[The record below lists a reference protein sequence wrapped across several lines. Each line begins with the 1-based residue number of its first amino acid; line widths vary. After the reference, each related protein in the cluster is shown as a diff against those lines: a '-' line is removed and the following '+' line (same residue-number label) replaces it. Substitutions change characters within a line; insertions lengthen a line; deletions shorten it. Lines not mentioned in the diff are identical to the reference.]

1 MMNRRQ
7 VLAWSGASA
16 LGLSGVG
23 AVRAESYP
31 SGAITIVL
39 PLQAGSASDVA
50 VRHMADRL
58 TQRMPESSFVVE
70 NVAAAA
76 GLVGLERLS
85 RARPDGRTVAALN
98 NSILTILPH
107 LQAKHLKRDP
117 RADLVPVAGIANIP
131 TFFAVPAN
139 SPIKTIDD
147 LIKTA
152 KTERV
157 TYSSG
162 GVGSPQHMATEM
174 FNAYTGVKLEHVPY
188 RGAAQASLAVAMG
201 EVQVMSM
208 ALSMAQPFLADK
220 RIRLIGYCGTE
231 RYPQFRD
238 LPTLQESGIKGY
250 EYSSWIALF
259 LPREAP
265 AEAVAELRKHAQAI
279 SVDREF
285 QTQLIRS
292 GLQPWARDEKQLASI
307 VDVDHGRWKKIIQE
321 ANIPTA

>member
-7 VLAWSGASA
+7 VLACSGASA
-16 LGLSGVG
+16 LGLVCGT
-23 AVRAESYP
+23 AAADYP

-58 TQRMPESSFVVE
+58 SKRLPECSFVVE

-76 GLVGLERLS
+76 GLVGLERIG
-85 RARPDGRTVAALN
+85 RARADGRTVAALN

-107 LQAKHLKRDP
+107 LQAKQLKQDP
-117 RADLVPVAGIANIP
+117 RDSLVPVAGIANIP

-139 SPIKTIDD
+139 SPIQSIAD
-147 LIKTA
+147 LIKA
-152 KTERV
+152 ARTERI

-174 FNAYTGVKLEHVPY
+174 FNSYTGVKLEHVPY

-208 ALSMAQPFLADK
+208 ALSMAQPFLADN
-220 RIRLIGYCGTE
+220 RIRLIGYCGAE

-238 LPTLQESGIKGY
+238 LPTLQEAGIKGY
-250 EYSSWIALF
+250 EYSSWIAFF
-259 LPREAP
+259 LPREVPQA
-265 AEAVAELRKHAQAI
+265 AVAELRQAAQAI
-279 SVDREF
+279 SQDREF
-285 QTQLIRS
+285 QMQLIRS
-292 GLQPWARDEKQLASI
+292 GLEPWPRDDQQLARI
-307 VDVDHGRWKKIIQE
+307 VENDYVRWKKIVQD
-321 ANIPTA
+321 ANIPSA